1 MLNGDCMVKA
11 VSNSGPIIHLSE
23 VNCFDALQIADVV
36 IPSAVYHE
44 VTRYDKPGSKELQNS
59 HIPVIR
65 LNEEEKIF
73 AKRLCGAYGID
84 AGEAEAIAL
93 CLSGKYQLFFTDD
106 SDARDV
112 GEIYDIEVHGTA
124 GIVARAR
131 QSGLLSYEETRQI
144 MHDLYEK
151 SSLYLTER
159 VYRIVMEM
167 IEKG

>member
-65 LNEEEKIF
+65 LNEEEKVF
-73 AKRLCGAYGID
+73 SMRLCSAYEID

-106 SDARDV
+106 SGARDV
-112 GEIYDIEVHGTA
+112 GELYDIEVHGTA
-124 GIVARAR
+124 GIVARAHS
-131 QSGLLSYEETRQI
+131 SGLLSYEETRQV
-144 MHDLYEK
+144 MHDLHER